1 MSLHKTILPPESYYD
16 PEQFNTERE
25 CVFSHA
31 WLHVCHASKIP
42 SPGDY
47 ITCTVAGQNIIVM
60 RGHDTEIRAFYN
72 VCQHRGT
79 ELLEG
84 EGNKPAI
91 VCRYHGWTYDT
102 DGSLKHARGS
112 EFLPDFKLADIC
124 LPRVTLEMMSGFV
137 FVNLDADAASLASTY
152 AGFEEDIRHYEPR
165 LDDLVHVRTAT
176 FDLAV
181 NWKIAVEN
189 YLESYHLRTVHPSF
203 DNSLQ
208 DLALKCYDR
217 HVSLLGKAKPQSEVN
232 FFDQAEKQDQTNWW
246 LWPMVMFEQL
256 PGSSQVFTYNHIPL
270 TPERTLQV
278 VDFYFLSDT
287 PTEEQQA
294 SMDYVEKVVRIGDKD
309 SIEALQR
316 GMHSRGWREGPL
328 MISPEMP
335 EDITERGVAHFQN
348 IITTTLTQ

>member
-1 MSLHKTILPPESYYD
+1 
-16 PEQFNTERE
+16 
-25 CVFSHA
+25 
-31 WLHVCHASKIP
+31 
-42 SPGDY
+42 
-47 ITCTVAGQNIIVM
+47 
-60 RGHDTEIRAFYN
+60 
-72 VCQHRGT
+72 
-79 ELLEG
+79 
-84 EGNKPAI
+84 
-91 VCRYHGWTYDT
+91 
-102 DGSLKHARGS
+102 
-112 EFLPDFKLADIC
+112 
-124 LPRVTLEMMSGFV
+124 MMSGFV

-256 PGSSQVFTYNHIPL
+256 PGSSQVFTYNHVPL

-294 SMDYVEKVVRIGDKD
+294 SMDYVEKVVRIEDKD